1 MFLPWHAIIHSTGD
15 DHNTSTQMTPSEI
28 RSVLTIG
35 DACDYE
41 LTFQELVRFLA
52 ATLQDFIQHMHEV
65 ADIDDIA

>member
-1 MFLPWHAIIHSTGD
+1 MVCHNYINGGRP
-15 DHNTSTQMTPSEI
+15 HNTSPQMTPSEI
-28 RSVLTIG
+28 RSQVLTIG

-41 LTFQELVRFLA
+41 LTFQELVRFLPA